1 MHVRIKFNKNF
12 ISNPH
17 RIFITFYYTLL
28 YIGAAILL
36 LSSFILSFDMSANLK
51 QNLSGSEAS
60 ALQVNMS
67 KATVENGVQII
78 RITADN
84 NGYTPDAFYVQKNMP
99 VKLIIQ
105 GNQINSCDNG
115 IIFPSLNIK
124 EDLKP
129 GENIIEFISVDKDID
144 FSCWMGMI
152 KGVIK
157 VTDNSDSINEPKK
170 L

>member
-1 MHVRIKFNKNF
+1 MNIRRKVNKAIYNVKCLSNMKYVRAFVV
-12 ISNPH
+12 
-17 RIFITFYYTLL
+17 
-28 YIGAAILL
+28 GAAILL

-51 QNLSGSEAS
+51 QNLSESEAS
-60 ALQVNMS
+60 VLQVNMS
-67 KATVENGVQII
+67 KAAVENGVQII

-99 VKLIIQ
+99 VKLIIE

-129 GENIIEFISVDKDID
+129 GENIIEFIPVDEDID

-157 VTDNSDSINEPKK
+157 VTDNIDSINEPKK

>member
-1 MHVRIKFNKNF
+1 MNIRSKVNKAIYNVKCLSNIKYVKAFVV
-12 ISNPH
+12 
-17 RIFITFYYTLL
+17 
-28 YIGAAILL
+28 GAAILL

-51 QNLSGSEAS
+51 QNLSGSESS
-60 ALQVNMS
+60 ALQINMS
-67 KATVENGVQII
+67 KAAVENGVQII

-129 GENIIEFISVDKDID
+129 GENIIEFIPVDEDID

-157 VTDNSDSINEPKK
+157 VTDNIDSINESKK

>member
-1 MHVRIKFNKNF
+1 MNIRRKVNKAIYNVKCLCNIKHAKAFV
-12 ISNPH
+12 
-17 RIFITFYYTLL
+17 
-28 YIGAAILL
+28 IGATILL
-36 LSSFILSFDMSANLK
+36 LSNYMLSFDMNSKLK

-67 KATVENGVQII
+67 KAAVENGVQII

-84 NGYTPDAFYVQKNMP
+84 NGYTPDTFYVQKNMP

-124 EDLKP
+124 KDLKP
-129 GENIIEFISVDKDID
+129 GENIIEFTPVDEEID

-157 VTDNSDSINEPKK
+157 VTDNIDSINEPKK